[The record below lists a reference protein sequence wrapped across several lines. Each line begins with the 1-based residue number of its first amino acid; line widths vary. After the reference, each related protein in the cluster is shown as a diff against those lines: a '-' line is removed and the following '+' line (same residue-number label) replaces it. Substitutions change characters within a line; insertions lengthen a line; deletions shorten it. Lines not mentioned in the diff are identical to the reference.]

1 MASKSQDF
9 DSRSA
14 KSDVE
19 SRVATHNAS
28 FRDRLRAALEKLI
41 PFKNKQ
47 NRMQDELS
55 EKEENTLSSL
65 SAWSHTSIPHALQR
79 LDTTAE
85 GLDASQVA
93 QLLNTKGPNE
103 LSNVKPPTWWW
114 LLLSALPNPFNILLV
129 VLAVV
134 AIGTGDYATFSI
146 LLVMVALSVGLRFI
160 QEYKSTRRAASLK
173 ELITSECDVLRR
185 EDAQKLGTPQT
196 IHRKQ
201 IVPGDVV
208 ILTTGNV
215 VPADCLLLEANMLTI
230 SQSSLTGE
238 NLPLEK
244 TPAPEGH
251 PHSMRAFDASNML
264 FMGSYVV
271 SGSGKAVV
279 LATGDETY
287 VAAMT
292 AIFNQGKP
300 VTAFQTGIRRVSIL
314 LIAFMVVMVPIVLL
328 IEGFV
333 SHNWQQA
340 GMFYTYHRELLFT
353 GNRQVCFVSRLQLV
367 SCLK

>member
-1 MASKSQDF
+1 MASTSKDF

-19 SRVATHNAS
+19 SRIETHKAS
-28 FRDRLRAALEKLI
+28 FLDRLRAALEELI
-41 PFKNKQ
+41 PFKKKKN

-55 EKEENTLSSL
+55 EKEDSILVSL
-65 SAWSHTSIPHALQR
+65 AAWSNTSIPHALQR
-79 LDTTAE
+79 LNTTAE
-85 GLDASQVA
+85 GLEASQVS
-93 QLLNTKGPNE
+93 QLVKSKGLNE

-114 LLLSALPNPFNILLV
+114 LLLSALPNPFNILLA

-146 LLVMVALSVGLRFI
+146 LMVMVTLSVGLRFI

-173 ELITSECDVLRR
+173 ELITSESDVLRR
-185 EDAQKLGTPQT
+185 EGAQMPGKVQT

-201 IVPGDVV
+201 IVPGDIVV
-208 ILTTGNV
+208 LTTGDV
-215 VPADCLLLEANMLTI
+215 VPADCLLLDANMLTI

-244 TPAPEGH
+244 TPVPEGH
-251 PHSMRAFDASNML
+251 PHSMRAFDAPNLL

-279 LATGDETY
+279 LATGDGTY
-287 VAAMT
+287 VASMT

-314 LIAFMVVMVPIVLL
+314 LIVFMVVMVPIVLI

-340 GMFYTYHRELLFT
+340 GLSCTYH
-353 GNRQVCFVSRLQLV
+353 
-367 SCLK
+367 